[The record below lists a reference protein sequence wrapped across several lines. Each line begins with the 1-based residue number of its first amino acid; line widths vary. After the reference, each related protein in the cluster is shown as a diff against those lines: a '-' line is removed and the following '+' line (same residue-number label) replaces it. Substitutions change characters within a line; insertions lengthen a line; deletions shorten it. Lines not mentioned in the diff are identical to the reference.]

1 MPRRRILAVSP
12 ASSRGEG
19 REGRGGDEVDVYSLD
34 DLKGVGEA
42 TKEKLASIGIYSLL
56 DLAAASPRELVEA
69 GIDPKKAEELCL
81 QSRLLLVSSG
91 FLDSELLTGKEVL
104 ERRRTLERITT
115 GCSSLDKLLMGG
127 VETQAV
133 TELVGEYG
141 CGKTQICHTLCVTVQ
156 LPREK
161 GGLAAGA
168 IYVDTESTFRP
179 ERIYEIA
186 KARGLNP
193 DKILENVVVA
203 EVYNSSHL
211 QLVVRE
217 LGSYVEKYRAR
228 LVVVDSVISHFR
240 ADYVGRENLSE
251 RQQRLNATLHRLLR
265 IAEIRN
271 VAVVVTN
278 QVLGD
283 PGAFFGSPI
292 KPSGGHVLAHSTTY
306 RVFLRR
312 GPEDTRVAKI
322 VDSPYH
328 PSDVEARFRIT
339 ERGVEDADSKK

>member
-1 MPRRRILAVSP
+1 MPRLRILAVSP
-12 ASSRGEG
+12 SARKGEG
-19 REGRGGDEVDVYSLD
+19 REAAGEEEVDVYGLD
-34 DLKGVGEA
+34 DLRGIGEA

-56 DLAAASPRELVEA
+56 DLAAASPREIAEA
-69 GIDPKKAEELCL
+69 GIDSKKAEELCL
-81 QSRLLLVSSG
+81 QARLLLVSSG
-91 FLDSELLTGKEVL
+91 FLDSELVTGKEVL
-104 ERRRTLERITT
+104 ERRKALERVTT
-115 GCSSLDKLLMGG
+115 GCSSLDRLLMGG

-141 CGKTQICHTLCVTVQ
+141 CGKTQICHMLCVTVQ

-161 GGLAAGA
+161 GGLSAGA
-168 IYVDTESTFRP
+168 IYIDTESTFRP
-179 ERIYEIA
+179 ERIYGIA

-193 DKILENVVVA
+193 DKILESVVVA

-217 LGSYVEKYRAR
+217 LGSYLEKYKAR

-251 RQQRLNATLHRLLR
+251 RQQKLNATLHRLLR

-283 PGAFFGSPI
+283 PGAFFGNPI

-312 GPEDTRVAKI
+312 GPDDTRVAKI
-322 VDSPYH
+322 IDSPYH
-328 PSDVEARFRIT
+328 PSDQEARFRIT
-339 ERGVEDADSKK
+339 EKGVEDAEPKR